1 MFPELLQPYAMVSVA
16 ASGNIS
22 WVCDP
27 SLVSYTFKQ
36 PEMPRS
42 KDYKHISDV

>member
-1 MFPELLQPYAMVSVA
+1 MVSVA

-27 SLVSYTFKQ
+27 SLVSYAFER

-42 KDYKHISDV
+42 PDYKHIGDV